1 MKLFFFWLKTKRKVL
16 LIFFIFACIFAV
28 SFRLYRLPVEAV
40 LYPAVLCAICGA
52 GFLVHDFLRFRERH
66 RSYEDIKLLT
76 AAMLNRLPEPQTAEE
91 KDLQEIVASLREQNM
106 NAENDFL
113 NRYRDMT
120 EYYGVWAHQIKTPI
134 ASMKLTLQNEDS
146 PVARKLTSDLSR
158 IEQYVQMVLAFLRLD
173 SPSTDYVFRQTE
185 LDALLKRSVKK
196 FAPDFIGKKIKL
208 DYEPPTLSFVTD
220 EKWFAFVVEQL
231 LSNAVKYT
239 GEGGSV
245 KIYLTEQNVLCIADT
260 GMGIAAE
267 DLPRIFEKGYT
278 GINGRADRS
287 ASGIG
292 LYLCKRI
299 CKNLGME
306 ISAQSEPGIG
316 TVVMLDLTQKEVGE

>member
-52 GFLVHDFLRFRERH
+52 GFLVHDFLHFRERH

-120 EYYGVWAHQIKTPI
+120 EYYSVWAHQIKTPI

-146 PVARKLTSDLSR
+146 DLSRKLTSDLSR
-158 IEQYVQMVLAFLRLD
+158 IEQYVEMVLAFLRLD
-173 SPSTDYVFRQTE
+173 SASTDYVFRKYDIDRLVKQ
-185 LDALLKRSVKK
+185 SVKK
-196 FAPDFIGKKIKL
+196 FAPDFICKKLRLEYDI
-208 DYEPPTLSFVTD
+208 PSFGIVTD
-220 EKWFAFVVEQL
+220 EKWFSFVIEQL

-239 GEGGSV
+239 GE
-245 KIYLTEQNVLCIADT
+245 
-260 GMGIAAE
+260 AAAC
-267 DLPRIFEKGYT
+267 GY
-278 GINGRADRS
+278 I
-287 ASGIG
+287 
-292 LYLCKRI
+292 
-299 CKNLGME
+299 
-306 ISAQSEPGIG
+306 
-316 TVVMLDLTQKEVGE
+316 